1 MHNCETSLLGAED
14 SRIQI
19 FLISGVPGVG
29 KTTLSY
35 ELLKRFSTFR
45 IIQETDLIRE
55 ILRGYNEYLQERYCD
70 CNHILIPDHTKIFTY
85 EELKEQCTIMK
96 NSIEQIVLRQIRKG
110 IPSILNGVHIV
121 PEILNSIAGNHR
133 IKFINL
139 YISSIDVLKKRL
151 SNRDAKK
158 YMPHLDVLF
167 EANCELYKSTQ
178 KLCEENPNTFQNLD
192 VTYLSIEQTIATA
205 LKCFG

>member
-1 MHNCETSLLGAED
+1 M
-14 SRIQI
+14 
-19 FLISGVPGVG
+19 
-29 KTTLSY
+29 
-35 ELLKRFSTFR
+35 
-45 IIQETDLIRE
+45 
-55 ILRGYNEYLQERYCD
+55 
-70 CNHILIPDHTKIFTY
+70 
-85 EELKEQCTIMK
+85 
-96 NSIEQIVLRQIRKG
+96 
-110 IPSILNGVHIV
+110 HIV
-121 PEILNSIAGNHR
+121 PEILNGIAGNHR